1 MKHTIVYQYT
11 AKNIFTETLIRLECP
26 ACSHNGHFLS
36 LDHVVV
42 AQKEGTK
49 IEYEKRLLGLVR
61 VLEPSLPKL
70 SSTSK
75 KSDYKLK
82 AANRVQ
88 IHFWKGQ
95 SNTEELNRSQSSCGL
110 FNTVIATF
118 PKRQFFF
125 FLFSRG
131 NKKDTKPV
139 FQRRRQTEKRSL
151 SNVFKCVRGYS
162 QEKNMKY
169 FIFA

>member
-26 ACSHNGHFLS
+26 VCSHNGHFLS

-125 FLFSRG
+125 FFSLVEVTKKIQNLFSRE
-131 NKKDTKPV
+131 DRP
-139 FQRRRQTEKRSL
+139 KRDLSL
-151 SNVFKCVRGYS
+151 MCLSV
-162 QEKNMKY
+162 
-169 FIFA
+169 